1 MYLFNACILYSHK
14 PDWNESNQL
23 KQFVGNGRL
32 FIINIII
39 IIIIIIIL
47 WNNYFPKSYLQNLY
61 IDYLHLS

>member
-39 IIIIIIIL
+39 IIIIIISIIIIL
-47 WNNYFPKSYLQNLY
+47 WNNYFLKSYLQNL
-61 IDYLHLS
+61 